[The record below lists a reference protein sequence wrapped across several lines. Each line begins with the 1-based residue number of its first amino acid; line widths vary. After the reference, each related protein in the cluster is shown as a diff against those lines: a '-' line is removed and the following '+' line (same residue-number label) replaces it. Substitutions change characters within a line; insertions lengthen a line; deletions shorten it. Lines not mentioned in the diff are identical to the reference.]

1 MQMVKWVMLFLTLL
15 FVYHVRE
22 VFPPFVVGGIIAY
35 LLFPL
40 VQFVNRLKNMRAF
53 FWMSPGVAIGLI
65 YLLTAAL
72 LGAVVYKFGPTLAD
86 QITGLVEQRH
96 ELATNLVTF
105 TSQYFNLQLDV
116 HETSEQVLKGIENSI
131 GKPEEIVHFGGMLSH
146 GLLSLLVCIVSS
158 IYFIVDSKRVGRF
171 FLRFVPAAN
180 KTTMV
185 NMIGQMNLMLSKYVV
200 GQVILIALM
209 SAVAWTFLT
218 ALFHLKY
225 ALLIAILSGCFE
237 IIPVLGPFIAISI
250 AVVVGVSQSGV
261 AVALPIVGCFLIA
274 RWLED
279 YLVVPNI
286 IGHAVEL
293 HPLAVIFA
301 VLVGETMAGAL
312 GMLIAIPVAASVKVV
327 IDTFYPPEDHQVHV
341 PPKPNALS
349 KLWNSLMN
357 RGSEAKTDENE
368 HCEMAVH
375 PDAADMPLTVSEA
388 LAAVSARAN
397 EKESDKASDKASD
410 KEARKKKAKETTA
423 PAIVTALS
431 AEAKTLATPEPA
443 TPVPTTP
450 TKTTPA
456 PTPAPST
463 SNKATAA
470 TPEPASKTSNDKK

>member
-40 VQFVNRLKNMRAF
+40 VQFVNRLNRMKAF
-53 FWMSPGVAIGLI
+53 VWMSPGVAIGLI
-65 YLLTAAL
+65 YLLTAAF
-72 LGAVVYKFGPTLAD
+72 LGAVAD

-116 HETSEQVLKGIENSI
+116 HETSEQVLKGIESSI

-171 FLRFVPAAN
+171 FLRFVPAHN

-209 SAVAWTFLT
+209 SAVAFAFLT
-218 ALFHLKY
+218 TLFHLKY
-225 ALLIAILSGCFE
+225 ALLIAILSGFFE

-250 AVVVGVSQSGV
+250 AVIVGVSQSGV
-261 AVALPIVGCFLIA
+261 AIALPLVGCFLIA

-327 IDTFYPPEDHQVHV
+327 IDTFYPPEEHQVNLA
-341 PPKPNALS
+341 PKPSAISTFFDSVLHPGTGEKN
-349 KLWNSLMN
+349 
-357 RGSEAKTDENE
+357 GGE
-368 HCEMAVH
+368 HCEVPIH
-375 PDAADMPLTVSEA
+375 PKSEDLPLSVSEA
-388 LAAVSARAN
+388 ISEASIQEG
-397 EKESDKASDKASD
+397 EKE
-410 KEARKKKAKETTA
+410 AKQAQA
-423 PAIVTALS
+423 PEPTCLECGTILPP
-431 AEAKTLATPEPA
+431 KTLVCPNCKS
-443 TPVPTTP
+443 V
-450 TKTTPA
+450 A
-456 PTPAPST
+456 PMYNPP
-463 SNKATAA
+463 N
-470 TPEPASKTSNDKK
+470 

>member
-40 VQFVNRLKNMRAF
+40 VQFVNRLNRMKAF
-53 FWMSPGVAIGLI
+53 VWMSPGVAIGLI
-65 YLLTAAL
+65 YLLTAAF

-116 HETSEQVLKGIENSI
+116 HETSEQVLKGIESSI

-171 FLRFVPAAN
+171 FLRFVPAHN

-209 SAVAWTFLT
+209 SAVAFAFLT
-218 ALFHLKY
+218 TLFHLKY
-225 ALLIAILSGCFE
+225 ALLIAILSGFFE

-250 AVVVGVSQSGV
+250 AVIVGVSQSGV
-261 AVALPIVGCFLIA
+261 AIALPLVGCFLIA

-327 IDTFYPPEDHQVHV
+327 IDTFYPPEEHQVNLA
-341 PPKPNALS
+341 PKPSAISTFFDSVLHPGTGEKN
-349 KLWNSLMN
+349 
-357 RGSEAKTDENE
+357 GGE
-368 HCEMAVH
+368 HCEVPIH
-375 PDAADMPLTVSEA
+375 PKSEDLPLSVSEA
-388 LAAVSARAN
+388 ISEASIQEG
-397 EKESDKASDKASD
+397 EKE
-410 KEARKKKAKETTA
+410 AKQAQA
-423 PAIVTALS
+423 PEPTCLECGTILPP
-431 AEAKTLATPEPA
+431 KTLVCPNCKS
-443 TPVPTTP
+443 V
-450 TKTTPA
+450 A
-456 PTPAPST
+456 PMYNPP
-463 SNKATAA
+463 N
-470 TPEPASKTSNDKK
+470 